1 MEVRKIIATLRGSF
15 TIEAVLIMSAVLVAV
30 FLLCFSFMLMY
41 HQVLLTQAASAIAQ
55 EAAHN
60 WTRGNT
66 PYYRVF
72 ELAAGSQSLT
82 ETITGSLDE
91 QKIRAVFPASE
102 KTLVEKKLAAI
113 QKNTFAQLF
122 RSIKKPDKTTVE
134 VSYQNGLILREIQ
147 IQITQE
153 MTIPLGHLKKFF
165 TGKKTVVLQTKSS
178 AVVTDPAEMIR
189 DLDLALEYATKVNE
203 KLDFNRLLCKV
214 TGAAPKK
221 E

>member
-1 MEVRKIIATLRGSF
+1 MEVRKKIANSQGSF
-15 TIEAVLIMSAVLVAV
+15 TIEAVLIMSAVFVAV

-55 EAAHN
+55 EAAYN

-72 ELAAGSQSLT
+72 ELATGSQSLK
-82 ETITGSLDE
+82 ETITGSPDE
-91 QKIRAVFPASE
+91 QKIKAVFTDSE
-102 KTLVEKKLAAI
+102 KTMVEKKLATI
-113 QKNTFAQLF
+113 QKDTFVQLF
-122 RSIKKPDKTTVE
+122 RSIKKPEKTMVE

-153 MTIPLGHLKKFF
+153 MGIPLGQLKKFF
-165 TGKKTVVLQTKSS
+165 TGKETVILQAKSS

-189 DLDLALEYATKVNE
+189 DLDLALEYATKVDQ
-203 KLDFNRLLCKV
+203 KLDFNRFLDKV

-221 E
+221 K